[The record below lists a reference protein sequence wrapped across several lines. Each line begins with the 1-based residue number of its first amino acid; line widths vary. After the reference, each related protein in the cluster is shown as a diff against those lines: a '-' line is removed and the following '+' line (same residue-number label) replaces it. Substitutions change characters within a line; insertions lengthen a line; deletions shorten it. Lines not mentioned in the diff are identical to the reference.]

1 MIITKKAIPRRTVL
15 RGVGAT
21 LALPLLDGMVPA
33 ATALAKTAAKS
44 PLRFG
49 TVYVPNGIIM
59 ERWTPLAEGPAF
71 EFPPSLKAL
80 EPFPRPPAGGERA
93 RQHRG
98 AVALGRVGRPRQ
110 ARRRVPHRHRA
121 AAHTGSS
128 SLQLGIS
135 MDQILADEVGQD
147 TPLPSLELGL
157 EGADTVNG
165 VGTCDVGFSCAYQ
178 NRLAWAGPS
187 TPLPVETNPRV
198 VFDRL
203 FGNVDSTDP
212 AVRAARLRRQGSIL
226 DSVLE
231 KVDRLQ
237 GGLGTRDRAKLDEYL
252 QSVREI
258 ERRIQNAESQGRAL
272 PVVESPA
279 GIPVSYDEHARLMF
293 DMQALA
299 FQTDTTRVITFQ
311 IGREQSGATYPQI
324 GVSDSHHP
332 ISHHGGDRNK
342 IESLAK
348 INAYHVSLFAY
359 FLERLA
365 SMPDGDDGTVL
376 DNVVTL
382 YGSAI
387 SEGNSHDV
395 RNLPLLLAGGGGGRI
410 LSGRH
415 VKYPERDPAPDE
427 SAAHAAEH
435 VGRAHRLVRR
445 QHWRAAHR
453 AVGAVAVD
461 RRVAANSGVCAVERR
476 GPLERSLGGSSAASS
491 PKTA

>member
-1 MIITKKAIPRRTVL
+1 
-15 RGVGAT
+15 
-21 LALPLLDGMVPA
+21 
-33 ATALAKTAAKS
+33 
-44 PLRFG
+44 
-49 TVYVPNGIIM
+49 
-59 ERWTPLAEGPAF
+59 
-71 EFPPSLKAL
+71 
-80 EPFPRPPAGGERA
+80 
-93 RQHRG
+93 
-98 AVALGRVGRPRQ
+98 
-110 ARRRVPHRHRA
+110 
-121 AAHTGSS
+121 
-128 SLQLGIS
+128 
-135 MDQILADEVGQD
+135 MDQILANEVGQD

-258 ERRIQNAESQGRAL
+258 ERRIQNAESQGREL

-359 FLERLA
+359 FLERLRRCPTA
-365 SMPDGDDGTVL
+365 TTAPCSTTSSPSTAAP
-376 DNVVTL
+376 
-382 YGSAI
+382 SA
-387 SEGNSHDV
+387 
-395 RNLPLLLAGGGGGRI
+395 RATRTM
-410 LSGRH
+410 
-415 VKYPERDPAPDE
+415 
-427 SAAHAAEH
+427 SATS
-435 VGRAHRLVRR
+435 RSCL
-445 QHWRAAHR
+445 RAAAAGASR
-453 AVGAVAVD
+453 AAATSSTRT
-461 RRVAANSGVCAVERR
+461 RR
-476 GPLERSLGGSSAASS
+476 SA
-491 PKTA
+491 